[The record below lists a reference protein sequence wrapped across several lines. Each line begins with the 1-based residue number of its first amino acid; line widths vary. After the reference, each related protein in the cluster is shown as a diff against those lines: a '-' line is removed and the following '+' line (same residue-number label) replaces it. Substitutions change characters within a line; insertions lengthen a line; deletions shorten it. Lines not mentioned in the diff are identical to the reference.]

1 MQSFGF
7 RYADK
12 QTVYI
17 YLDYYDRNN
26 ADTSYRI
33 SREDDIEELLLD
45 KLNMINDSARLD
57 IENNPYK
64 KERET
69 WMIRKGK
76 VTILL
81 YNIHKKD
88 FARFLNYITSFTLI

>member
-17 YLDYYDRNN
+17 YLDYYDGNN

-45 KLNMINDSARLD
+45 KLNMINDAARLD